1 MQIITTPLSA
11 AAQPHGDFKAAVS
24 LAALLQRVDANP
36 QHIGAAQY
44 QQLVLQ
50 LGHLLDQLPPGAPLQ
65 QLLGSFSAAALVY
78 ENHQYAA
85 AGLCRSPL
93 EQSLSSEQAARAAI
107 TKARALP
114 S

>member
-1 MQIITTPLSA
+1 MQITTAPLSA
-11 AAQPHGDFKAAVS
+11 VTQPHGDFKAAVS

-36 QHIGAAQY
+36 HGIGAAQY

-50 LGHLLDQLPPGAPLQ
+50 LGQLLDQLPPGAPLQ
-65 QLLGSFSAAALVY
+65 QLLSNFSAAALVY

-93 EQSLSSEQAARAAI
+93 EQSMRSEQAAHAAI
-107 TKARALP
+107 MKARAP
-114 S
+114 RV